1 MWPRR
6 NTPLRALLLAL
17 LLATG
22 AATALLPLPVVAA
35 EQRLISKAEA
45 AALAQQRYGG
55 EVLKVSRNG
64 NNYQVRLLLPNGRV
78 RSVTVDGVSGR
89 VGG

>member
-6 NTPLRALLLAL
+6 NALLLAL
-17 LLATG
+17 MLATG
-22 AATALLPLPVVAA
+22 AATALLPLPVAAA